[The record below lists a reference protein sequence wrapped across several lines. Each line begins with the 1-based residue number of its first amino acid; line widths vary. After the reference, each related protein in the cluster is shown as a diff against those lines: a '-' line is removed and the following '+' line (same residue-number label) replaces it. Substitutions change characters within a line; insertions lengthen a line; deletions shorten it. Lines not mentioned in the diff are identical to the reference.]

1 MRVTGPAQGCG
12 GVLTNDSGTI
22 RPVDIDGDGQ
32 YEHDQDC
39 LWRITVPPHQ
49 VVQLTGVGA
58 FDVERSPTCTEYD
71 YLQVRLG
78 AGVTGYRYDWVH
90 VPLGAGTSGC

>member
-1 MRVTGPAQGCG
+1 MLRVTGPAQGCG

-90 VPLGAGTSGC
+90 VPLGV